1 MLMEERFL
9 LIETTSYP
17 MAVNLMGNLL
27 EEKWYDNCWIFD
39 EKFAFQILIWKF
51 YLYVISK

>member
-51 YLYVISK
+51 YLCH